1 MSQSDSSP
9 KTHQNTLKE
18 ASRRRFLPH
27 SMSTLPPSTS
37 DVLKRAN
44 LLFPPGTKT
53 QIQVTSLSARVKPNT
68 EPSVKQT
75 LSKSS
80 ANFSILEGTK
90 YFTSEFNCTEYKNYS
105 EMQDKLN
112 ASSVPKDLQGYIPKF
127 LNHRMSSLPSKIVLK
142 PVYVSSQMVS
152 SEATVTSSHN
162 PMSSDDSTHM
172 SSTPYH
178 TVNTSELRHDN
189 PCPFSEEVLCKS
201 IAEAPSEVEGYSSQL
216 TDLKRINS
224 SNVPSISSRPLEV
237 VSLETQSVGHFEFSK
252 SSGTLHISK
261 ISDNERKNSSK
272 RNKIYKYP
280 LLTNPLLSSKS
291 TLKRGALHSK
301 NSTFDFVNMSESAFG
316 NLSLLE
322 DQTYRNHI
330 HGNDSGRLPR
340 TVTALKSLSLVGSE
354 RITSRVPPL
363 SASRSVTLANASSDH
378 LQRITVLGLF
388 EMTTRAGERLEGR
401 SELAAARLAVRHI
414 NEKRLLPGYQLELIT
429 NDTKVTGG
437 IVLTLRNETCFA
449 ATGPNVS

>member
-1 MSQSDSSP
+1 
-9 KTHQNTLKE
+9 
-18 ASRRRFLPH
+18 
-27 SMSTLPPSTS
+27 
-37 DVLKRAN
+37 
-44 LLFPPGTKT
+44 
-53 QIQVTSLSARVKPNT
+53 
-68 EPSVKQT
+68 
-75 LSKSS
+75 
-80 ANFSILEGTK
+80 
-90 YFTSEFNCTEYKNYS
+90 
-105 EMQDKLN
+105 MQDKLN